1 MWEAVEIKVGEIRMA
16 EAKGRRSQRGGR
28 KETRGKDRK
37 TEKEARKNDRYEES
51 SGEVGNLV

>member
-1 MWEAVEIKVGEIRMA
+1 MSRGIWEAVEIKVEEVRMA

-37 TEKEARKNDRYEES
+37 QKKKQEKMIDMKKVVEK
-51 SGEVGNLV
+51 